1 MNDRVLAVLVFL
13 LGYRVEVM
21 GGVMAMGGD
30 LTAIWVTALGVM
42 FTFLSFAIVNEA
54 KNA

>member
-21 GGVMAMGGD
+21 GGVMAMNND
-30 LTAIWVTALGVM
+30 LTAIWVVALGVM
-42 FTFLSFAIVNEA
+42 LTFLSFSIVNEA
-54 KNA
+54 NE